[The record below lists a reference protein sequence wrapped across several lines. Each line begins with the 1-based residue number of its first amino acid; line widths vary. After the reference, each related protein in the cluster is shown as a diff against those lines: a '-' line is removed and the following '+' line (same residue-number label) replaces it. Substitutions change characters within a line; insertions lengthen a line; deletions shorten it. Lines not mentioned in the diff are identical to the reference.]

1 MKNTENNTESCN
13 LFPIKDH
20 SGHINHTTLAP
31 SLEESIEEFMEQE
44 SVMFFLVKCRM
55 KMKGEE
61 EVLPKT
67 WPDYQKEGYE
77 VVKVRIVEV

>member
-1 MKNTENNTESCN
+1 
-13 LFPIKDH
+13 
-20 SGHINHTTLAP
+20 
-31 SLEESIEEFMEQE
+31 MEQE
-44 SVMFFLVKCRM
+44 SVMFFLVNCGM